1 LNIKASVSIIASFL
15 IVTIIYSSIYAPNSE
30 FEIKGI
36 EFGAMLDLTND
47 NATITAIGSY
57 MINEDREHEEPFLMV
72 TSETLEK
79 VRISIDLG
87 AIKNST
93 DVSILRNQTEL
104 NGLVR
109 QFEVLTLDVFGYE
122 EQQIHGWID
131 QERNVYVSFV
141 INWYYSAGTGSNEIS
156 ITNTTQSIELL
167 NEISESFELPPIG
180 SLPTKW
186 VTEQEGKHDSATIT
200 NETSYKG
207 TQSLHIHET
216 GGDLNSTRIQ
226 IKTPPFQGSDYLEI
240 KFEMKIKDGRGVIQ
254 VNREDGQQV
263 FMLNCFAGSHW
274 QYWTDYGAWPIL
286 NNTSAFENIW
296 HDIRIIVDS
305 VDSRFLVSVDGVHSG
320 WIPSHFDWDAIR
332 YVTFRGND
340 NYPGDYW
347 IDNLS
352 VSKTEYNSDWAL
364 PVIPA
369 LVPGSPSAKA
379 RDILI
384 QAVGEDYFSKYFVQW
399 KAEINR
405 HEPEN
410 WYTAVGYFYYLKVDD
425 YTTRREI
432 SIYFNQ
438 QDEMIRT
445 DGVPSDG
452 NLMPFFLS
460 KDDAITLALPYIV
473 KSYVEVG
480 ADIYYIDETHNDVPI
495 DRYVW
500 VVQFY
505 HSPRKSNSGTLT
517 SVYIDPNTRQVYD
530 TLELGWSIVY

>member
-1 LNIKASVSIIASFL
+1 MNNPDVESDFKIDPSSDHTIALPLN
-15 IVTIIYSSIYAPNSE
+15 YA
-30 FEIKGI
+30 
-36 EFGAMLDLTND
+36 
-47 NATITAIGSY
+47 
-57 MINEDREHEEPFLMV
+57 
-72 TSETLEK
+72 
-79 VRISIDLG
+79 
-87 AIKNST
+87 
-93 DVSILRNQTEL
+93 
-104 NGLVR
+104 
-109 QFEVLTLDVFGYE
+109 
-122 EQQIHGWID
+122 
-131 QERNVYVSFV
+131 
-141 INWYYSAGTGSNEIS
+141 
-156 ITNTTQSIELL
+156 
-167 NEISESFELPPIG
+167 ESFELVDLGLPP
-180 SLPTKW
+180 
-186 VTEQEGKHDSATIT
+186 EGWIIEKGGPRDYAVVS
-200 NETSYKG
+200 NETSSSG
-207 TQSLHIHET
+207 LRSLHMHESS
-216 GGDLNSTRIQ
+216 GDINSTRIQ

-240 KFEMKIKDGRGVIQ
+240 KFEMKILDGRGVIQ
-254 VNREDGQQV
+254 VNREDGQKV

-296 HDIRIIVDS
+296 HDVRIIVDS
-305 VDSRFLVSVDGVHSG
+305 VDSRFQVSVDGVHSG
-320 WIPSHFDWDAIR
+320 WVPSHFDWVAIR
-332 YVTFRGND
+332 YITFQGND

-352 VSKTEYNSDWAL
+352 VSKTEYNLDWDL

-369 LVPGSPSAKA
+369 LVPGSPSSQA
-379 RDILI
+379 RDYLVDV
-384 QAVGEDYFSKYFVQW
+384 VGEEYFSKYFVQW

-438 QDEMIRT
+438 QDEMIRI

-480 ADIYYIDETHNDVPI
+480 AGIYYVDETHNDVPI

-500 VVQFY
+500 VVKFY
-505 HSPRKSNSGTLT
+505 HSPRKSNSGTFT
-517 SVYIDPNTRQVYD
+517 SVYIDPNTREVYD